1 MKRKLNRKAFTLVE
15 LLVVIA
21 ILAILATVAVVGYTA
36 YIKNAYVSNDRLVAT
51 DLSHALQAYS
61 VEHDI
66 KTEADLKKAIEYF
79 AGRDYLAK
87 LAPQSAEHGY
97 HFWYDIESEEIIIAR
112 PDEVGVATV
121 GFRPFFAAHA
131 DGDPVSPFAPN
142 SVRVF
147 KGNDGKFYYLL
158 DRVNEHSEV
167 VGLINK
173 LENPYTKQED
183 YESARDEAKTKG
195 DALDKKLIEELD
207 KSLNNIVILN
217 QAGSITNTKN
227 PVYIYIPDAQDKE
240 DGSKETYTVIGD
252 SSINLSG
259 VKGDITLPEGV
270 KADTGS
276 LKGLPND
283 VVINVSTD
291 NKPAGTTDDQYV
303 SDCFHQG
310 AVGSNTVIKTEK
322 DEYKFV
328 TDTDLQKK
336 DENGNWGST
345 DTEIQETSIK
355 VADFTISIEG
365 IDSTNKFDIALDSV
379 TDTDT
384 YQMVA
389 DKFKSDNVHNP
400 DHVPN
405 KGVTWT
411 CDAGTTGATFD
422 NGLISGIKEAGTITV
437 TATSKSNPSVVRT
450 YIIRVGKIDDM
461 SIKFQNATNSG
472 NVQFDD
478 GVADAI
484 EHQIVSGGNNTFLF
498 TFTPNYF
505 YSDVTE
511 CDNSIDFDITGTD
524 SDRTYEVSDDN
535 KTVTVNFKKA
545 GTYTV
550 TVFYKEY
557 PEVTRTF
564 DVVVTNVVTS
574 FKVGYKDGE
583 TYVTD
588 KIYVDFN
595 TLNGKTYDMDVFGT
609 TSDGGSNIPDSRV
622 NWKLDVKPADSSD
635 VSKATI
641 GTDGTFTPDVAGTY
655 TVSAYVD
662 GDESNTQTFILY
674 VVKPLRPTIKF
685 DHEVDV
691 KVDGDEMT
699 ADHTFTLDAD
709 IEYKYALLVEVKY
722 SSGDLGDLTPSIE
735 IISGNDI
742 ATYDNGYLTFNKA
755 GTIEVKITVEGHDEL
770 TTVLT
775 ITANNLVKDYN
786 FTVNT
791 TDKVVLSGDNT
802 IVISPDFT
810 GEFSIDSIFNFYH
823 EGDTTAPDITWNV
836 DGDAIKCLNEYGFGK
851 TGRFNVVSSA
861 DTTIT
866 ITATPEGH
874 EAKTFTVVFAKLT
887 GFELDFGDIGLNK
900 GTSST
905 YLNQTSNSTTIYI
918 AYNHAGEI
926 VINPKDFAYEGG
938 YSFTSEVDYAITGD
952 AVTLNGNKLTVNSS
966 ATSLES
972 TITVSA
978 KCDPEIKQ
986 TFTVKIVKLTN
997 AVIALAG
1004 NNVAAFKEYA
1014 TSTGDN
1020 LTNNFEI
1027 TYVKDFGSQA
1037 LTISKL
1043 VYNHQDDEGNPY
1055 VSLGI
1060 DLSNLANNT
1069 FTTDGDYIS
1078 IANNKLSLE
1087 SSEGGSQF
1095 ITLNVGNLVGQIE
1108 ATVVNA
1114 FTNPLKLADNA
1125 NTLGKYSLQLT
1136 LGNSNEIALGT
1147 LFSRIEGETIVGKNI
1162 VVNVYE
1168 GSTTATPTP
1177 LLNITADANWASQ
1190 TIKLGNDISKAI
1202 IEVLVDGNKS
1212 IELPVTIVEGY
1223 NVVDPTSWS
1232 SASGKIVLLKDITT
1246 NTNKAI
1252 TSIYGN
1258 YNTITT
1264 TYNVHNSNFITM
1276 SSGSMN
1282 ELIIDGPVYPHLVFS
1297 AGTYTSGGF
1306 FGIGGTKYDTT
1317 YFCHG
1322 VVLSGSVS
1330 INNSYISGFRAP
1342 VRITSNTADVT
1353 FKNSVLEGGVY
1364 ANLLVYQAKSITLNN
1379 TKLIQNIN
1387 GYKASFTGADGST
1400 KDKVIGAGVFVET
1413 NATNGFTF
1421 NIVGNTHIYTYL
1433 NKNTDYSIDSMN
1445 DYVDAFAS
1453 KAKDYMHNTNY
1464 INMAFMQEKK
1474 KADTSFNIVQTESTD
1489 SSVLERTE
1497 NIYASTK
1504 YFTIATYKHGDGC
1517 TCSNDITF
1525 TYSIDTFKT
1534 EQKTLN
1540 ASK

>member
-167 VGLINK
+167 VGLINT
-173 LENPYTKQED
+173 LEKPDTTKDGYT
-183 YESARDEAKTKG
+183 SALQNAFDKG
-195 DALDKKLIEELD
+195 DDLEDKLLEALNER
-207 KSLNNIVILN
+207 LNSVAILN
-217 QAGSITNTKN
+217 QMGSITNTQN
-227 PVYIYIPDAQDKE
+227 PEYIYIPDAQDKE

-270 KADTGS
+270 KAGIGS
-276 LKGLPND
+276 LTDLPED

-291 NKPAGTTDDQYV
+291 NKPANMPEGEYVNSFFEKDAVDNKTTIQ
-303 SDCFHQG
+303 
-310 AVGSNTVIKTEK
+310 TEK
-322 DEYKFV
+322 NEYQFAPNEE
-328 TDTDLQKK
+328 TGDIELHKK
-336 DENGNWGST
+336 DENGKLDST
-345 DTEIQETSIK
+345 GTKPQETSVK
-355 VADFTISIEG
+355 VADFAISIEG
-365 IDSTNKFDIALDSV
+365 IDSTDKFDIALDSV
-379 TDTDT
+379 LDT

-389 DKFKSDNVHNP
+389 DNFKSDYAGNP
-400 DHVPN
+400 DYVPN
-405 KGVTWT
+405 KEIKWEVNSDIAGVKIST
-411 CDAGTTGATFD
+411 D
-422 NGLISGIKEAGTITV
+422 GLISGITGAGTITV

-450 YIIRVGKIDDM
+450 YIIRVGKIDGM

-505 YSDVTE
+505 ISDVTE
-511 CDNSIDFDITGTD
+511 CDNSIDFSITGTD
-524 SDRTYEVSDDN
+524 SERTYEVSDDN
-535 KTVTVNFKKA
+535 KTVTVNFAKA

-574 FKVGYKDGE
+574 FEVGYTDGS
-583 TYVTD
+583 TNVTNQ
-588 KIYVDFN
+588 IYVDFN
-595 TLNGKTYDMDVFGT
+595 KLNGKTYDMDVFGT

-622 NWKLDVKPADSSD
+622 TWSIVVPDGST
-635 VSKATI
+635 ATI
-641 GTDGTFTPDVAGTY
+641 GADGKFTPDVAGQY

-662 GDESNTQTFILY
+662 GDESNTQTFILD
-674 VVKPLRPTIKF
+674 VVKPLRPSITF
-685 DHEVDV
+685 GGVNVPVDP
-691 KVDGDEMT
+691 DEMVAEHELT
-699 ADHTFTLDAD
+699 MSVDNNV
-709 IEYKYALLVEVKY
+709 YALLVSVKY
-722 SSGDLGDLTPSIE
+722 SSGVSLGELTPSIE
-735 IISGNDI
+735 VISGD
-742 ATYDNGYLTFNKA
+742 ATYENGYLTINKA
-755 GTIEVKITVEGHDEL
+755 GTIKVKITVEGHDEL

-791 TDKVVLSGDNT
+791 NDNVVLSGDNT
-802 IVISPDFT
+802 IVISPEFT
-810 GEFSIDSIFNFYH
+810 GEFTIGSNFNFYH
-823 EGDTTAPDITWNV
+823 EGDTTTPVITWNI
-836 DGDAIKCLNEYGFGK
+836 DGDAIECLDQYGE

-866 ITATPEGH
+866 ITATPDGL

-887 GFELDFGDIGLNK
+887 GFELGFTGVDELQANSG
-900 GTSST
+900 T
-905 YLNQTSNSTTIYI
+905 YLSQTPDSTTIYV
-918 AYNHAGEI
+918 AYNHVGEI
-926 VINPKDFAYEGG
+926 VINPKNFAFAGG
-938 YSFTSEVDYAITGD
+938 YNFTTEVDYAITGD

-1037 LTISKL
+1037 LSISKL
-1043 VYNHQDDEGNPY
+1043 IYNHQDDEGNPY

-1069 FTTDGDYIS
+1069 FTTDGNYIS

-1108 ATVVNA
+1108 ATVVVNA
-1114 FTNPLKLADNA
+1114 APYPLQIADNA
-1125 NTLGKYSLQLT
+1125 NTLSKYNLQLT
-1136 LGNSNEIALGT
+1136 VGNTNNIALGT
-1147 LFSRIEGETIVGKNI
+1147 LFSLKENETIVGKTI

-1168 GSTTATPTP
+1168 GSTTATPTQ
-1177 LLNITADANWASQ
+1177 LLSITADANWASQ
-1190 TIKLGNDISKAI
+1190 TIKLGNASSKAI
-1202 IEVLVDGNKS
+1202 IEVLVDGEKG
-1212 IELPVTIVEGY
+1212 IELPVTVVEGV
-1223 NVVDPTSWS
+1223 NVTSLVDWNNLSRNTSS
-1232 SASGKIVLLKDITT
+1232 NAVSTNIVLL
-1246 NTNKAI
+1246 NGFSI
-1252 TSIYGN
+1252 TSATTLTSLANNKYSTYLSGKTLYGN
-1258 YNTITT
+1258 M
-1264 TYNVHNSNFITM
+1264 HK
-1276 SSGSMN
+1276 
-1282 ELIIDGPVYPHLVFS
+1282 IDLS
-1297 AGTYTSGGF
+1297 AGFEITSVGNNYFIYLAGSTIDNLILEGPQFDNVTTQGKNDGTFVCGVYTSG
-1306 FGIGGTKYDTT
+1306 TSY
-1317 YFCHG
+1317 
-1322 VVLSGSVS
+1322 
-1330 INNSYISGFRAP
+1330 INNSYISHFRSP
-1342 VRITSNTADVT
+1342 IRIDGGTLNMSKTTLNGGTVANVYIYDVATMNLSDVT
-1353 FKNSVLEGGVY
+1353 MVQRPNTHGLIGV
-1364 ANLLVYQAKSITLNN
+1364 
-1379 TKLIQNIN
+1379 
-1387 GYKASFTGADGST
+1387 
-1400 KDKVIGAGVFVET
+1400 GVFLDKPDSGT
-1413 NATNGFTF
+1413 GSLTINATNLKQYTF
-1421 NIVGNTHIYTYL
+1421 M
-1433 NKNTDYSIDSMN
+1433 S
-1445 DYVDAFAS
+1445 
-1453 KAKDYMHNTNY
+1453 
-1464 INMAFMQEKK
+1464 
-1474 KADTSFNIVQTESTD
+1474 QTEAKGLNFDGTSLD
-1489 SSVLERTE
+1489 SSLLSGVLSNMLKLDGVHTI
-1497 NIYASTK
+1497 NGTK
-1504 YFTIATYKHGDGC
+1504 YFHGGFAMDKKAAG
-1517 TCSNDITF
+1517 ITF
-1525 TYSIDTFKT
+1525 GSGFGNYTSKETIKGTITSYGYAYSLKPNTDSDMNKLTPT
-1534 EQKTLN
+1534 GGTSYS
-1540 ASK
+1540 ASDYISSRTVTSN